1 MTPEAL
7 ALVLGAA
14 LLHAGWNALAKRAR
28 DPQAFLWWATSV
40 GTVALLPFGIVEV
53 AATGITRAALPFV
66 VATILLHGF
75 YFYALGR
82 AYRTGAFS
90 LVYPVARGLGVAVVP
105 GVALI
110 VFDERLSA
118 VGVLGIALVV
128 SGVVALHFAPGH
140 PPVTGVS
147 AARFGAATAWA
158 VVTGFTIATYSL
170 VDKAG
175 VAHLH
180 PVVYMTVIGGGC
192 ALILL
197 PALRGRADS
206 VRREWTE
213 NWRTILAAGVMTG
226 VGYML
231 VLFAFRLSKTGYVVA
246 ARELS
251 IVFSA
256 VIGSLW
262 LHEGRLGPRL
272 LGAAIVLAG
281 VVCVAAGR

>member
-1 MTPEAL
+1 MTSEAL

-28 DPQAFLWWATSV
+28 DPQAFLWWATCV
-40 GTVALLPFGIVEV
+40 GAVALLPFGIAQV
-53 AATGITRAALPFV
+53 AAAGIARAAVPFM
-66 VATILLHGF
+66 VATIVLHGF

-90 LVYPVARGLGVAVVP
+90 LVYPVARGLGVALVP
-105 GVALI
+105 GVALV

-118 VGVLGIALVV
+118 VGVLGIGLVV
-128 SGVVALHFAPGH
+128 CGVVALHAAPGH
-140 PPVTGVS
+140 APVAGVS
-147 AARFGAATAWA
+147 SARFGAASAWA
-158 VVTGFTIATYSL
+158 VVTGLTIATYSL
-170 VDKAG
+170 IDKAG

-180 PVVYMTVIGGGC
+180 PVVYMTVIGLGC
-192 ALILL
+192 AVILL
-197 PALRGRADS
+197 PALAGRGDV
-206 VRREWTE
+206 VRREWAE

-262 LHEGRLGPRL
+262 LKEGRLGPRL
-272 LGAAIVLAG
+272 LGAAIILAG

>member
-1 MTPEAL
+1 MTSEAL

-28 DPQAFLWWATSV
+28 DSQAFLWWATCVGSV
-40 GTVALLPFGIVEV
+40 TLLPFGVVEV
-53 AATGITRAALPFV
+53 VATGISRAAVPFM

-75 YFYALGR
+75 YFFALGR

-105 GVALI
+105 GVAFL
-110 VFDERLSA
+110 VFEERLSA
-118 VGVLGIALVV
+118 VGVLGIVLVV
-128 SGVVALHFAPGH
+128 TGVVALHFAPGH
-140 PPVTGVS
+140 AAVAGAGS
-147 AARFGAATAWA
+147 ARFGAASAWA
-158 VVTGFTIATYSL
+158 VVTGLTIATYSL

-180 PVVYMTVIGGGC
+180 PVVYMTVIGMGC
-192 ALILL
+192 AVVLL
-197 PALRGRADS
+197 PALTGRGDA

-213 NWRTILAAGVMTG
+213 NWRTIVAAGVMTG

-262 LHEGRLGPRL
+262 FKEGRLGPRL
-272 LGAAIVLAG
+272 LGAAIILAG

>member
-1 MTPEAL
+1 
-7 ALVLGAA
+7 
-14 LLHAGWNALAKRAR
+14 
-28 DPQAFLWWATSV
+28 V
-40 GTVALLPFGIVEV
+40 GSVALLPFGVVQV
-53 AATGITRAALPFV
+53 AATGISRAAVPFL

-90 LVYPVARGLGVAVVP
+90 LVYPVARGLGVVVVP
-105 GVALI
+105 GVALV

-118 VGVLGIALVV
+118 IGVLGIVLVAG
-128 SGVVALHFAPGH
+128 GVVALHLAPGL
-140 PPVTGVS
+140 PPAAGVS
-147 AARFGAATAWA
+147 AARFGAASAWA
-158 VVTGFTIATYSL
+158 VVTGLTIAIYSL

-180 PVVYMTVIGGGC
+180 PVVYMTVIGIGC
-192 ALILL
+192 AALLL
-197 PALRGRADS
+197 PALAGRGEA
-206 VRREWTE
+206 VRREWAD
-213 NWRTILAAGVMTG
+213 NWRAIVAAGVMTA

-231 VLFAFRLSKTGYVVA
+231 VLFAFRVSKTGYVVA

-272 LGAAIVLAG
+272 LGAAIILAG

>member
-1 MTPEAL
+1 MTSEAL

-28 DPQAFLWWATSV
+28 DPQAFLWWATCV
-40 GTVALLPFGIVEV
+40 GSAALLPFGVVQV
-53 AATGITRAALPFV
+53 AATGIAAAAVPFMI
-66 VATILLHGF
+66 ATIVLHGF
-75 YFYALGR
+75 YFYALGH

-105 GVALI
+105 GMALVA
-110 VFDERLSA
+110 FDERLSA

-128 SGVVALHFAPGH
+128 AGVVALHLAPGAT
-140 PPVTGVS
+140 PVGGVP
-147 AARFGAATAWA
+147 AARFGAASVWA
-158 VVTGFTIATYSL
+158 VVTGLTIATYSL
-170 VDKAG
+170 VDRAG

-180 PVVYMTVIGGGC
+180 PVVYMTVIGMGC
-192 ALILL
+192 AVVLL
-197 PALRGRADS
+197 PALAGRGET
-206 VRREWTE
+206 VRREWAE

-272 LGAAIVLAG
+272 LGAAIILAG

>member
-1 MTPEAL
+1 MTAEAL

-28 DPQAFLWWATSV
+28 DPQAFLWWATCV
-40 GTVALLPFGIVEV
+40 GTVALLPFALVQV
-53 AATGITRAALPFV
+53 AATGIARSAVPFMIATV
-66 VATILLHGF
+66 VLHGW

-105 GVALI
+105 GVALV

-118 VGVLGIALVV
+118 VGILGIVFVV
-128 SGVVALHFAPGH
+128 CGVVALHFAPGT
-140 PPVTGVS
+140 PAAGVA
-147 AARFGAATAWA
+147 AARFGAASAWA
-158 VVTGFTIATYSL
+158 VVTGLTIATYSL

-180 PVVYMTVIGGGC
+180 PVVYMTVIGLGC
-192 ALILL
+192 AIVLL
-197 PALRGRADS
+197 PALAGRGEA
-206 VRREWTE
+206 VRREWRE

-226 VGYML
+226 VGYLL

-272 LGAAIVLAG
+272 LGASIILLG

>member
-14 LLHAGWNALAKRAR
+14 LLHSGWNALAKRAR

-140 PPVTGVS
+140 PPVAGVS

>member
-1 MTPEAL
+1 MTAEAL

-28 DPQAFLWWATSV
+28 DPQAFLWWATCV
-40 GTVALLPFGIVEV
+40 GTVALLPFALVQV
-53 AATGITRAALPFV
+53 TATGIARSAVPFMIATV
-66 VATILLHGF
+66 VLHGW

-90 LVYPVARGLGVAVVP
+90 LVYPVARGLGVALVP
-105 GVALI
+105 GVALV
-110 VFDERLSA
+110 VFDERLST
-118 VGVLGIALVV
+118 VGVLGIVFVV
-128 SGVVALHFAPGH
+128 GGVVALHFAPGT
-140 PPVTGVS
+140 PVAGVS
-147 AARFGAATAWA
+147 GARFGAASAWA
-158 VVTGFTIATYSL
+158 VVTGVTIATYSL

-180 PVVYMTVIGGGC
+180 PVVYMTVIGLGC
-192 ALILL
+192 AVVLL
-197 PALRGRADS
+197 PALAGRGEA
-206 VRREWTE
+206 VRREWRE

-226 VGYML
+226 VGYLL

-272 LGAAIVLAG
+272 LGASIILLG

>member
-1 MTPEAL
+1 MTSEAL

-28 DPQAFLWWATSV
+28 DPQAFLWWATCV
-40 GTVALLPFGIVEV
+40 GAVALLPFGIAQV
-53 AATGITRAALPFV
+53 AATGIAPAAAPFM
-66 VATILLHGF
+66 VATIVLHGL

-90 LVYPVARGLGVAVVP
+90 LVYPVARGLGVALVP
-105 GVALI
+105 GVALV

-128 SGVVALHFAPGH
+128 CGVVALHFAPGQ
-140 PPVTGVS
+140 PPVAGAA
-147 AARFGAATAWA
+147 AARFGAASAWA
-158 VVTGFTIATYSL
+158 VVTGLTIATYSV

-180 PVVYMTVIGGGC
+180 PVVYMTVIGLGC

-197 PALRGRADS
+197 PALAGRGDV
-206 VRREWTE
+206 VRREWAE

-262 LHEGRLGPRL
+262 LKEGRLGPRL
-272 LGAAIVLAG
+272 LGAAIILAG